1 MSPEEFERLK
11 NEEKEHLRKL
21 RALKQT
27 HRDVQQK
34 KKIVD
39 AVTGMRNPEL
49 EAETD
54 DLTQS
59 FYQDAALQEARLDL
73 ALEGQAP
80 VTGNTDD
87 LDKEALAKAQAEALV
102 RQMKAQMGH
111 TPDLDAAPNAA
122 IDPVQNPDS
131 PHVQDPQ
138 APDVAPPDV
147 GPKTIGRTPL
157 PDEPPPARP
166 PDAKSIGRRRG
177 I

>member
-39 AVTGMRNPEL
+39 AVTGMRNPGL

-59 FYQDAALQEARLDL
+59 FYRDAAVQEARLDL

-80 VTGNTDD
+80 VTGNAND
-87 LDKEALAKAQAEALV
+87 LDKESLAKAEAEALV

-138 APDVAPPDV
+138 APDV

-157 PDEPPPARP
+157 PDAPPPARP
-166 PDAKSIGRRRG
+166 PDDKSIGRRRG